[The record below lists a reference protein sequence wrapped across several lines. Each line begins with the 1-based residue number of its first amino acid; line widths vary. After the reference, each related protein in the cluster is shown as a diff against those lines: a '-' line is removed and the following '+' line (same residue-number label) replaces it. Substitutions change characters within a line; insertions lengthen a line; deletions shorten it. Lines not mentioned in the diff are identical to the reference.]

1 MKSARF
7 RKRTLLGG
15 GVALLLVAILAV
27 SLMPDLGSNSAR
39 ALPPAELNRIARKND
54 NAAFEAAAELRARS
68 AATAEAADRRQ
79 DALDRGEAAANAT
92 LARFSNEDPG
102 AARPAPPR

>member
-1 MKSARF
+1 MNRARF

-15 GVALLLVAILAV
+15 GVALLLVAILGFT
-27 SLMPDLGSNSAR
+27 LMPDLGGNSAR

-54 NAAFEAAAELRARS
+54 NAAMDAAAELRARS

-79 DALDRGEAAANAT
+79 DARERGEAAANAA
-92 LARFSNEDPG
+92 LARSGNGE
-102 AARPAPPR
+102 PAPPR

>member
-1 MKSARF
+1 MSRGRF

-27 SLMPDLGSNSAR
+27 TLMPDLGGNSAR

-54 NAAFEAAAELRARS
+54 NAAMEAAAEMRARS

-79 DALDRGEAAANAT
+79 DARERGEPASNAT
-92 LARFSNEDPG
+92 PAHSGNE
-102 AARPAPPR
+102 RPAPPR

>member
-1 MKSARF
+1 MKRARF

-15 GVALLLVAILAV
+15 GVALFLVAILAV
-27 SLMPDLGSNSAR
+27 TLMPDLGSNSAR

-54 NAAFEAAAELRARS
+54 NAAMDAAAELRARS

-79 DALDRGEAAANAT
+79 AARERGEVAANAT
-92 LARFSNEDPG
+92 LARSGNE
-102 AARPAPPR
+102 APAPPR